1 MKRGKEYIQSLKGK
15 KVLIVGLGK
24 SGKAA
29 AKALNEAGAK
39 VSVQDSKTSDK
50 LDTQFIQYMQNE
62 GITSYLGSVPEDMTS
77 FDMLVLSP
85 GVPPTLAHIEEARKA
100 GIEITGELE
109 MAYRLGEGQFIA
121 ITGTN
126 GKTTTTTLVGEIFK
140 AAGRDTAVVGNI
152 GSPVVA
158 EAAGSKEDKWL
169 ITEVSSFQLETTS
182 WFRPVVS
189 SILNLT
195 PDHLNRHGTM
205 EAYGA
210 AKARIAAEQG
220 PDEFLIIN
228 LDDPLAYALKDGTAA
243 TVIPF
248 SRKTVPAAGAYL
260 DGTRIMVRGLDGT
273 DHFICDR
280 SELKIIGDHNVENV
294 LAASAIAFFA
304 GIDPEI
310 ISAAV
315 REFPGVEHRI
325 EFSGNV
331 DGVDYFND
339 SKGTNVDA
347 AVIALKALKDGI
359 ILIAGGDGKS
369 QDFTELAN
377 HFKGCVEALV
387 LLGRDAPIIEEAAR
401 KAGFTNIYNCKDMP
415 SCVRKA
421 AELAKSGQKVLLSP
435 ACASWDMYDNFEQ
448 RGRHFKECVKEMLK

>member
-1 MKRGKEYIQSLKGK
+1 MKRGKEYIQSIKGK

-62 GITSYLGSVPEDMTS
+62 GITAYMGSVPEDMTA

-140 AAGRDTAVVGNI
+140 AAGRNTAVVGNI

-158 EAAGSKEDKWL
+158 EAAGSTKDKWL

-182 WFRPVVS
+182 WFKPVVS

-228 LDDPLAYALKDGTAA
+228 LDDPLAYALADGTAA

-304 GIDPEI
+304 GIDTEV

-347 AVIALKALKDGI
+347 AVIALKALKEGV

-387 LLGRDAPIIEEAAR
+387 LLGRDAPVIEEAAR

-415 SCVRKA
+415 ACVRKA
-421 AELAKSGQKVLLSP
+421 AELAKPGQKVLLSP